1 MLLESLF
8 LYLIWPV
15 VIFGG
20 YFVSI
25 WALSKFE
32 SNLEAEL
39 ENQG

>member
-20 YFVSI
+20 YFVSV

-32 SNLEAEL
+32 ANLEAEK
-39 ENQG
+39 EHQE